1 MFLREGETW
10 SRAPRFRSA
19 RSCLCIRGGETSPPL
34 WIPFE
39 PCKPDEG
46 ANLTAE
52 DEASFT
58 FRRPSPGP
66 FVPPALRRS
75 LRPEEL
81 QLWGRYNSLHRA
93 DGLDQVARQR
103 IDERRDFLS
112 GLLGR
117 DRFSVVRISVRARS
131 VRVLDRNLPSVLL
144 EERLVLRR
152 DLVDRRVAV
161 ARDEL
166 PVADETAER

>member
-10 SRAPRFRSA
+10 SREPRFRSA
-19 RSCLCIRGGETSPPL
+19 RSCLCMRGGETSPPL

-81 QLWGRYNSLHRA
+81 QLWGRYNHASITGVL
-93 DGLDQVARQR
+93 
-103 IDERRDFLS
+103 FLS
-112 GLLGR
+112 DTL
-117 DRFSVVRISVRARS
+117 VRAC
-131 VRVLDRNLPSVLL
+131 
-144 EERLVLRR
+144 
-152 DLVDRRVAV
+152 
-161 ARDEL
+161 EL
-166 PVADETAER
+166 AA